1 MVFCL
6 NLSDS
11 IPNLHPALALYIFF
25 LGGEILPSETL
36 EKIHPCGVPFFTGK
50 SSKLWPPWGL
60 IWWPWSS
67 SSMIFVSHQLPLH
80 GTFLCQDGYC
90 ALGQGNQKTIRAME
104 GTLWSWKQCRAPTK
118 KKTMLVQ
125 SWFSNKDNKGTNCLF
140 FILKLFAKKHPQ
152 YFGTLVAAPSVKV
165 PAAY

>member
-25 LGGEILPSETL
+25 FGGEILPSETL

-90 ALGQGNQKTIRAME
+90 ALGQGNKKPY
-104 GTLWSWKQCRAPTK
+104 GLW
-118 KKTMLVQ
+118 
-125 SWFSNKDNKGTNCLF
+125 KGPFGAENNVG
-140 FILKLFAKKHPQ
+140 HPQ
-152 YFGTLVAAPSVKV
+152 KRKPCLSNPDSRIRIIKGQTVCFLFWSCLQKNILSILAPW
-165 PAAY
+165 